1 MKHLPKHLQP
11 RWRYLAVG
19 IEAWPD
25 ADIDRESIQRQ
36 LWYSA
41 QNLVGDTGS
50 AAMDLSVLQF
60 QYGDGSGEALVR
72 IRRGHVAD
80 ARAVIACVDK
90 LDDKPVG
97 LRVRGTSGTVR
108 ACEEKYMGRAP
119 EEPEQRHVVFDG
131 ADRSGFVRSGRIDV
145 RTDEAYIGA
154 TTLDIE

>member
-25 ADIDRESIQRQ
+25 ASIDRDSFQRQ

-50 AAMDLSVLQF
+50 AAMDLSVLRF
-60 QYGDGSGEALVR
+60 QYANGSGEALVR
-72 IRRGHVAD
+72 TRRGHVPD
-80 ARAVIACVDK
+80 ARAVIACVDAIN
-90 LDDKPVG
+90 DQQIG

-108 ACEEKYMGRAP
+108 ACEEKYMGRAR
-119 EEPEQRHVVFDG
+119 EHPEQRHVVFDG
-131 ADRSGFVRSGRIDV
+131 AERSGFVRSGRVDV
-145 RTDEAYIGA
+145 QTEEAYIGA